1 MKKRYS
7 LDPDDPQRA
16 DTIESVLL
24 NGLEP
29 LQPSTKQRVNI
40 RQRLMQ
46 RIQTSVSAESSRI
59 TIRSDQGNWRQIRP
73 GVRAKTLDPGIRAFL
88 LDLEPGASLPM
99 HRHHEDEECVVL
111 RGSASL
117 GEFKVSAGDYHMAR
131 SSSRHGRIFSE
142 TGALLYLRGIPVG
155 HTAEVARDLLT
166 AFLPGDGSELITV
179 RTHEGEWTDLAPG
192 VASKSLHDDGKN
204 CSAMVRIAADASW
217 QASASMLSQE
227 EECLLLEGD
236 AFFGDTLLRSGDWQ
250 LAPAGVS
257 SRPVST
263 EGGALF
269 FMRSAGN
276 RFSPLQGNSL

>member
-1 MKKRYS
+1 MMKKRYS

-16 DTIESVLL
+16 ENVETALL
-24 NGLEP
+24 EGLEP
-29 LQPSTKQRVNI
+29 LQPSKEQRVNV
-40 RQRLMQ
+40 RQRLLQ
-46 RIQTSVSAESSRI
+46 RVQASVIAESSRI

-73 GVRAKTLDPGIRAFL
+73 GVRAKTLDPDIRAFL

-131 SSSRHGRIFSE
+131 SSSRHGRIYSE

-166 AFLPGDGSELITV
+166 AFLPGEGSEIITIHA
-179 RTHEGEWTDLAPG
+179 HEGEWTDLAPG
-192 VASKSLHDDGKN
+192 VASKPLYDDGK
-204 CSAMVRIAADASW
+204 SYSSMVRIAPDSLW
-217 QASASMLSQE
+217 KPPVSMLAQE

-236 AFFGDTLLRSGDWQ
+236 AFFGDTLLHSGDWQ

-263 EGGALF
+263 DSGALF
-269 FMRSAGN
+269 FMRSASS
-276 RFSPLQGNSL
+276 RFSIG